1 MNIVNLNSS
10 KQDLIEYVTM
20 ASFKDTSGEKKL
32 IGFRQSMFFDIENE
46 VSEKS
51 MVNITKP
58 ISISKLD
65 KLLIL
70 KDKKL
75 VEVSPNEFKEIIKK
89 IEKVK

>member
-1 MNIVNLNSS
+1 MNIVNVNNS

-20 ASFKDTSGEKKL
+20 ASFKESSEDKKL

-58 ISISKLD
+58 ISISKLE
-65 KLLIL
+65 KLLVI

-75 VEVSPNEFKEIIKK
+75 VEVSPNDFKEIIKK
-89 IEKVK
+89 LEKIK